1 MKLEVWND
9 AVELFGRV
17 NAMLSVLDGIGFKLK
32 SQILDAAQSISAN
45 ISEGYSR
52 RTVNEYLQ
60 FLNISLSSCGEL
72 MTRMIGLKKIG
83 KLSNEQFESFD
94 EFHYRVENKLLA
106 LVKSL
111 QAKRGKGSGMKRF
124 TSLKPAT
131 IQPATLQKEKR
142 NPVCIVI
149 PIPMT
154 IVFQYSNTPI
164 FQYSI
169 C

>member
-17 NAMLSVLDGIGFKLK
+17 NAMLSVLDGIDFKLK

-60 FLNISLSSCGEL
+60 FLNISLGSCGEL

-111 QAKRGKGSGMKRF
+111 QAKRGKGIWDEEIHESQASYHTASYLTEK
-124 TSLKPAT
+124 
-131 IQPATLQKEKR
+131 KR

-149 PIPMT
+149 PTPMT